1 MEKIYVSKPE
11 YIEVD
16 DGKRFT
22 KKNDVK
28 NKCNILVK
36 TKIKYKVVQDIGEAI
51 DYFTKN
57 KDATPIARYEF
68 GDSMSPI
75 LESGEYCV
83 LKPIQYYSQPQS
95 ILGKAVLCIVN
106 GYPMTH
112 MVWNMSTSSANGVY
126 YLIGDSHGNIY
137 GWTNQVFAVAKG
149 TNIFEKEEI
158 D

>member
-16 DGKRFT
+16 EGKKPIR
-22 KKNDVK
+22 NVDVK
-28 NKCNILVK
+28 EGVFLVRPK
-36 TKIKYKVVQDIGEAI
+36 TKYKVIQDIEEAI
-51 DYFTKN
+51 EHFKKN
-57 KDATPIARYEF
+57 QDCIARFEF
-68 GDSMSPI
+68 GNSMSPI

-106 GYPMTH
+106 SHPMTH
-112 MVWNMSTSSANGVY
+112 MVWNISTSSANGVY

-149 TNIFEKEEI
+149 TNIFEREET